1 MSHQHRDSGRI
12 SVLFAIAMIA
22 ILIVIGA
29 AVDGGGITNAQ
40 QRADNMAAEA
50 ARAGGQA
57 INGTQAI
64 TGGAKVLD
72 PVAATAAVKAY
83 LEAAGAT
90 GTTTIIDP
98 RHLRVTVTLVYH
110 CVMLGMVGHGRFTV
124 TGEAT
129 AQLVTT

>member
-1 MSHQHRDSGRI
+1 MMHRDSGRI

-29 AVDGGGITNAQ
+29 AVDGGGVTNAQ
-40 QRADNMAAEA
+40 QRADNIAAEA

-57 INGTQAI
+57 INATQAI

-72 PVAATAAVKAY
+72 PVAAKAAVKAY
-83 LEAAGAT
+83 LDAAGVT
-90 GTTTIIDP
+90 GTTTIIDSL
-98 RHLRVTVTLVYH
+98 HLRVTVTLIYES
-110 CVMLGMVGHGRFTV
+110 VMLGMVGHGKFRV